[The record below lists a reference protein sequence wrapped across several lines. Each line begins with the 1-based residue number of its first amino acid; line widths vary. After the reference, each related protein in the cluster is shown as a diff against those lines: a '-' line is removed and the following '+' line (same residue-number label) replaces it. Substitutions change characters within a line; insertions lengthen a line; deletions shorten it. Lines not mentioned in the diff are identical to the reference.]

1 MALSDAALRSMLG
14 KEYEKVQV
22 KTDRDGLSARVSCK
36 GKITFQ
42 YRYRWNGKG
51 ERVDIGTYPAT
62 SLKEARDEVIRLRGE
77 LEQNRNPRIVKRKAR
92 DDAFPH

>member
-14 KEYEKVQV
+14 KKNEKVHV

-42 YRYRWNGKG
+42 YRYR
-51 ERVDIGTYPAT
+51 
-62 SLKEARDEVIRLRGE
+62 
-77 LEQNRNPRIVKRKAR
+77 
-92 DDAFPH
+92 